1 MKDLLIIGTGNF
13 SKVVKEYAAR
23 CEAFNKDWQI
33 KGFLISDIDENRDIE
48 GIVGDL
54 SDYQPEEN
62 DIFICAY
69 VTGTD
74 RENAVRIIEN
84 QGGQFVN
91 IIHPLSNICSSC
103 VLGTGNVIG
112 AFVSL
117 SVNTKIGNHNIF
129 QDHSNLGHD
138 SIVGDYSHFYVG
150 TIVCGKNRIED
161 RVSVFT
167 GAIIY
172 PGIKLES
179 DAVVGAGSVVMRKVK
194 GGTTVMGN
202 PAKLLE

>member
-1 MKDLLIIGTGNF
+1 MFFVCFGNWKCYWRF
-13 SKVVKEYAAR
+13 CLVV
-23 CEAFNKDWQI
+23 
-33 KGFLISDIDENRDIE
+33 G
-48 GIVGDL
+48 
-54 SDYQPEEN
+54 
-62 DIFICAY
+62 
-69 VTGTD
+69 
-74 RENAVRIIEN
+74 
-84 QGGQFVN
+84 
-91 IIHPLSNICSSC
+91 
-103 VLGTGNVIG
+103 
-112 AFVSL
+112 
-117 SVNTKIGNHNIF
+117 NTKIGNHNIF

-194 GGTTVMGN
+194 
-202 PAKLLE
+202 AEQL